1 MGYFGKALKHFKQSF
16 HVYTYYLG
24 EGNLQTAK
32 SAFQAASIL
41 DQIGHYKEAYWYSSK
56 AVQTFADHKDYGERS
71 CITLTAKWQKLSLA
85 HSLRIGLNANK
96 RQTLTNTTAS
106 LAQESSKEVK

>member
-1 MGYFGKALKHFKQSF
+1 M
-16 HVYTYYLG
+16 
-24 EGNLQTAK
+24 
-32 SAFQAASIL
+32 
-41 DQIGHYKEAYWYSSK
+41 
-56 AVQTFADHKDYGERS
+56 QTFADHKDYGERS